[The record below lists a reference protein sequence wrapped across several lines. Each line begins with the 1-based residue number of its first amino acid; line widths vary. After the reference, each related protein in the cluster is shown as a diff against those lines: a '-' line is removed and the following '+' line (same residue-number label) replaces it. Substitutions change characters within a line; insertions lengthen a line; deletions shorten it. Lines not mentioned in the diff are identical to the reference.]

1 MERGTT
7 LEMVRP
13 MMRAGPAESE
23 EWGLL
28 VGARGGDR
36 GAFERL
42 YRAHVGRIHALLLRM
57 SGSRAEAD
65 EMTQEVFVRAW
76 QHLDRFGTI
85 DHFRAWLTRVGVNL
99 VMNERRT
106 LARRGAP
113 LDFDE
118 ALHAAPDPA
127 PRSTGMR
134 ADLERAVAELPPGA
148 RLVFLLYDVH
158 GYSHEEISRMTG
170 QAVGTTK
177 AQLHRARKRLR
188 EILES

>member
-13 MMRAGPAESE
+13 MMRAGPAEAE
-23 EWGLL
+23 EWDLL
-28 VGARGGDR
+28 VRARGGDR

-113 LDFDE
+113 LELDE
-118 ALHAAPDPA
+118 TLHAAGPA
-127 PRSTGMR
+127 PRAAGTG

-177 AQLHRARKRLR
+177 AQLHRARKRRR